1 MNELPE
7 ARKAIHGISHHEVF
21 DHARSSAAID
31 GPYKHH
37 HATRLILL
45 AVVTIIILVI
55 VGLLH
60 D

>member
-21 DHARSSAAID
+21 DRAHSSAID